1 MKVNTKDRIFR
12 ELYKVVLLGDAAVG
26 KTTIRKKFA
35 EGMTSKRYIMT
46 IGVEVSTK
54 DVALIYNGKPRKV
67 TLVIWD
73 LGGQLYFT
81 RMRSSFYQGT
91 SGAILMYDVSNRKT
105 FENLTSWINEIKSFI
120 SDAPLVLV
128 GNKIDLRDPKS
139 SEYISKEDGI
149 RKAKEIDGLHKGTVN
164 FIETSAL
171 YGQNVEEA
179 FLLLTREILDF
190 ENQKRKLL

>member
-1 MKVNTKDRIFR
+1 MEINRKDRIFH

-35 EGMTSKRYIMT
+35 EGITSKRYIMT

-54 DVALIYNGKPRKV
+54 DVVLTYNGKSRNV

-91 SGAILMYDVSNRKT
+91 SGAILMYDVSNRKS
-105 FENLTSWINEIKSFI
+105 FENLTLWIEEIKSFI
-120 SDAPLVLV
+120 SNVPLVLV
-128 GNKIDLRDPKS
+128 GNKIDLRS
-139 SEYISKEDGI
+139 SKTSQFISKDEGLK
-149 RKAKEIDGLHKGTVN
+149 KAKEIDKLHKGVVN

-171 YGQNVEEA
+171 YGTNVEEA

-190 ENQKRKLL
+190 ESKKRKL

>member
-1 MKVNTKDRIFR
+1 MEIDVSDRIFH
-12 ELYKVVLLGDAAVG
+12 ELYKIVLLGDAAVG

-35 EGMTSKRYIMT
+35 EGVTSKRYIMT

-54 DVALIYNGKPRKV
+54 DITLVYNGKPRNV

-91 SGAILMYDVSNRKT
+91 SGAILMYDISNRKS
-105 FENLTSWINEIKSFI
+105 FDNLTSWINEIKSFI
-120 SDAPLVLV
+120 SDVPLVLV
-128 GNKIDLRDPKS
+128 GNKIDLRTSKTS
-139 SEYISKEDGI
+139 QFISKEEGAK
-149 RKAKEIDGLHKGTVN
+149 KAEEIDNLHKGVVN

-171 YGQNVEEA
+171 YGVNVEEA

-190 ENQKRKLL
+190 DMKKRKL

>member
-35 EGMTSKRYIMT
+35 EGVTSKRYIMT

-54 DVALIYNGKPRKV
+54 DVTLIYNGKPRNV

-91 SGAILMYDVSNRKT
+91 SGAILMYDVCNRKS
-105 FENLTSWINEIKSFI
+105 FENLTSWVNEIKSFI
-120 SDAPLVLV
+120 NDVPLVVV
-128 GNKIDLRDPKS
+128 GNKIDLRD
-139 SEYISKEDGI
+139 SKFNRFLTKDEGI
-149 RKAKEIDGLHKGTVN
+149 RKAKEIDMLHEGTVN